1 MTKATIKEVT
11 VDTLTVEYEDGS
23 VAIVPINKN
32 WNDLELN
39 SQIFAYY
46 NPRLSYDTVE
56 SVPVKAGDVIEKRI
70 PETEGD
76 QTYDYKEARKYHYP
90 KSGEQWDAAYWSRQ
104 GDDSFQKLVDAKIKL
119 VKDTIPKS
127 GTYTQEQVEKLLD

>member
-11 VDTLTVEYEDGS
+11 VDALTVEYEDGS
-23 VAIVPINKN
+23 VAIVPINKD
-32 WNDLELN
+32 WDEEELN
-39 SQIFAYY
+39 MHIFAYH

-56 SVPVKAGDVIEKRI
+56 SVPVKAGDVIEKKI
-70 PETEGD
+70 PIEDE
-76 QTYDYKEARKYHYP
+76 QIFDYKQARKYHYP
-90 KSGEQWDAAYWSRQ
+90 NSGEQWDAAYWNRL

-127 GTYTQEQVEKLLD
+127 GTYTLEQVKKLLD